1 MKATE
6 IRKDSA
12 WLLATAKLVAKELK
26 IQCEGTPLRIRI
38 PKSTAETNTGGW
50 AVSIGDIGKEK
61 PSLEIWL
68 DRFSGYPDR
77 KLWACFHSET
87 RGPIKS
93 IVKRVSRK
101 LWAVRE
107 VHQKDVVSAKY
118 NFLKTRLNRYEFNAP
133 ILELYNDG
141 DTYFGIYDLTRPTSE
156 RINRHFVER
165 AVCFYNDVIHSLS
178 GVKDEDKQREIYSKV
193 ENRKLVESHL
203 KRERNR
209 LLANDRKEIDKYKCQ
224 VCGFH
229 FGKRYG
235 KLGDNFAEAHHLVP
249 LSKLDGEQNTRIEDL
264 ATVCANCH
272 RMLHRMTGKRNDIVK
287 LKNIIKAQRQ
297 KS

>member
-1 MKATE
+1 M
-6 IRKDSA
+6 
-12 WLLATAKLVAKELK
+12 
-26 IQCEGTPLRIRI
+26 
-38 PKSTAETNTGGW
+38 
-50 AVSIGDIGKEK
+50 
-61 PSLEIWL
+61 
-68 DRFSGYPDR
+68 
-77 KLWACFHSET
+77 
-87 RGPIKS
+87 
-93 IVKRVSRK
+93 
-101 LWAVRE
+101 
-107 VHQKDVVSAKY
+107 
-118 NFLKTRLNRYEFNAP
+118 
-133 ILELYNDG
+133 
-141 DTYFGIYDLTRPTSE
+141 
-156 RINRHFVER
+156 
-165 AVCFYNDVIHSLS
+165 CFYNDVIHSLS